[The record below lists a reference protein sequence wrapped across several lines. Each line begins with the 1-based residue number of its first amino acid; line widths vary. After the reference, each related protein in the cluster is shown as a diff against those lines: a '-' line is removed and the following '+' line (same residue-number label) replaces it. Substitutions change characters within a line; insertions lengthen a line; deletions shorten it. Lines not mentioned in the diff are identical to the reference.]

1 MARHPSENF
10 IKYLMT
16 CGHPE
21 SHRDDWIRMMITS
34 MSYPDPMATS
44 GQAPANAYLTWLRND
59 LASKIPANFSPQD
72 RYHSES
78 RKFLKSEGIFT
89 FHIQS
94 KGVLEANQ
102 IVMNLRARGMIESL
116 LLGRLDPKDIA
127 KKVNTKLGTYFT
139 EEGIDAY
146 RHYYWQVG
154 IIRVEDWMQLIP
166 DGDPSKSN
174 VIAISQVGAALAL
187 HKTGIQQQIDSKS
200 MLRSVQEA
208 MFFDFQEWK
217 TKKHGNERTKS
228 MTYLA
233 KAMVSVD
240 EQLSQS
246 DSALKDSLK
255 AFEQFRME
263 TEKVAV
269 PDVRSFAPGG
279 NFSKSGAKLIEA
291 KTSGED
297 EES

>member
-1 MARHPSENF
+1 
-10 IKYLMT
+10 
-16 CGHPE
+16 
-21 SHRDDWIRMMITS
+21 MMVTS
-34 MSYPDPMATS
+34 MNYPDPRTTT
-44 GQAPANAYLTWLRND
+44 PTYLTWLRND
-59 LASKIPANFSPQD
+59 LTSKMPTDFSPQD
-72 RYHSES
+72 RYHAES
-78 RKFLKSEGIFT
+78 RKFLKAEGIFT

-94 KGVLEANQ
+94 RGVQEANQ
-102 IVMNLRARGMIESL
+102 IVMNFRARGMIESL

-139 EEGIDAY
+139 EEGVDAY

-154 IIRVEDWMQLIP
+154 IIRVEDWMLLIP
-166 DGDPSKSN
+166 DGDPGKSN
-174 VIAISQVGAALAL
+174 IVAISQVGAALAL

-217 TKKHGNERTKS
+217 TKKHGNDRTKS

-291 KTSGED
+291 KVTGED

>member
-1 MARHPSENF
+1 
-10 IKYLMT
+10 
-16 CGHPE
+16 
-21 SHRDDWIRMMITS
+21 MITS
-34 MSYPDPMATS
+34 MSYPDPAPTVQ
-44 GQAPANAYLTWLRND
+44 GQAPAGAYLAWLRND
-59 LASKIPANFSPQD
+59 LTSKMPADFSPQD
-72 RYHSES
+72 RYHTES
-78 RKFLKSEGIFT
+78 RKFLKAEGIFT

-94 KGVLEANQ
+94 KGVMEANQ
-102 IVMNLRARGMIESL
+102 IVMNLRARFMIESL

-127 KKVNTKLGTYFT
+127 KKVNTKLATYFT
-139 EEGIDAY
+139 EEGVDAY

-154 IIRVEDWMQLIP
+154 IIRVEDWMVLLT
-166 DGDPSKSN
+166 DTDPNKSN

-187 HKTGIQQQIDSKS
+187 HKTGMQQQIDSKS
-200 MLRSVQEA
+200 MLRSMQEA

-217 TKKHGNERTKS
+217 TKKHGGDRTKA

-233 KAMVSVD
+233 KAAVMVD

-269 PDVRSFAPGG
+269 PDVRSFAPNG
-279 NFSKSGAKLIEA
+279 NFSKSGAKLLEA
-291 KTSGED
+291 KVIEED